1 MSSEFNNLCRAAKGE
16 VIETAWGRL
25 VWTASGPVG
34 NSNTMSLGRATIR
47 AGMENPRHRHPNC
60 DEILHVI
67 EGRIEHIQDDVR
79 YILEPGDTVSI
90 PKGVWHQARSLGSE
104 DAQVVI
110 CFDSPNRL
118 TEMDSSIT
126 GSML

>member
-1 MSSEFNNLCRAAKGE
+1 MSSELNALCRAADGE
-16 VIETAWGRL
+16 TIETAWGRL
-25 VWTASGPVG
+25 VWTASGTVG
-34 NSNTMSLGRATIR
+34 NSKTMSVGRATIR

-60 DEILHVI
+60 DEVLHVI
-67 EGRIEHIQDDVR
+67 AGRLEHIQDDAR
-79 YILEPGDTVSI
+79 CILEPGDTVSI

-118 TEMDSSIT
+118 TEVESSIT
-126 GSML
+126 SGML